1 MSTPPAASPLRA
13 VLDAVASAGGGTTV
27 ADLARRTGL
36 DEDLVRVALH
46 QLVSL
51 GRLGSSTMQL
61 SCAEGGCGSCPSS
74 TGACGTASTSGLVAL
89 SVVRRDDVRLD

>member
-1 MSTPPAASPLRA
+1 MSAPGAASPLRA

-74 TGACGTASTSGLVAL
+74 TRACGTASTSGLVAL
-89 SVVRRDDVRLD
+89 SVVRPDDVRLD